1 MNERVLLVEPDPDLG
16 PTLAFVLESQGYQ
29 VQVGRNLGGAR
40 ACLATGPAPELVIS
54 EVALGDGRGFDLC
67 ASVRADPRCQ
77 GSLFVFVSA
86 AAEEIDRVVAFE
98 VGADDFVA
106 KPFSVRELLLR
117 LRALLRRVHPAGEAG
132 EVVVHGRLEID
143 KLRRRATLGGR
154 DLGLSPYE
162 VKVLHLLAA
171 QPESVFSRE
180 AIVAAVWGEV
190 GRVQPRTVDC
200 AVKRIRRKLGA
211 EGRALETVRG
221 VGFRWRRRPGR

>member
-16 PTLAFVLESQGYQ
+16 STLAFVLESQGYQ
-29 VQVGRNLGGAR
+29 VQVGRNLASAR
-40 ACLATGPAPELVIS
+40 ASLATGPAPELVIS

-77 GSLFVFVSA
+77 SSLFMFVSA
-86 AAEEIDRVVAFE
+86 SAEEIDRVVAFE

-117 LRALLRRVHPAGEAG
+117 LRALVRRVRPSNDAG
-132 EVVVHGRLEID
+132 EVVVHGRLEVDRI
-143 KLRRRATLGGR
+143 RRRATLAGR

-171 QPESVFSRE
+171 QPESVFGRE
-180 AIVAAVWGEV
+180 EIVAAVWGEV
-190 GRVQPRTVDC
+190 GRVQARTVDC
-200 AVKRIRRKLGA
+200 AVKRIRRKLGP

-221 VGFRWRRRPGR
+221 VGFRWRRRATR